1 MLCYAVLCHPRW
13 RGVSFFVFSCLLF
26 AMKPNFEPFWY
37 FISRWFLFHFSCFT
51 CFLHNPIHRF
61 HKGFPIHCIFTILNF
76 SILTSECSGAHP
88 PLWMLESSCP
98 AHSLIIG
105 YGPQKKNASMVPCWQ
120 HRTFSNAGARAKPKK
135 PKKQKKQYFRN
146 PGPRASEPRVP
157 EILFFFCFLGLAFT
171 PALEHA
177 RCFPRPICITLFGCV
192 TRCWH
197 MCRTGHVDN
206 DHNAR
211 RYCMKNGCFAE
222 AKCYML

>member
-1 MLCYAVLCHPRW
+1 MN
-13 RGVSFFVFSCLLF
+13 
-26 AMKPNFEPFWY
+26 PNFEPFWY
-37 FISRWFLFHFSCFT
+37 FILRWFLFHFSCFT
-51 CFLHNPIHRF
+51 VFLQNPTHRF
-61 HKGFPIHCIFTILNF
+61 HRGFPVHCIFMILIF

-135 PKKQKKQYFRN
+135 PKKTIKPIFQE
-146 PGPRASEPRVP
+146 PWASGLRAQGSWNIGSFV
-157 EILFFFCFLGLAFT
+157 FFGFLGLAFT

-206 DHNAR
+206 DHNAS

-222 AKCYML
+222 AKCYIL